1 MDDAVSVGVL
11 SLHNSKETKAIV
23 NAVEDLGHDGVWLR
37 EDNLAVDIEDGSAT
51 LDPDVD
57 VIANRLLLSK
67 TEQPAE
73 LLGLALSLSRLRPT
87 LNRPENVLTAFHKFA
102 TATTL
107 AGSDVQ
113 LPDATLALD
122 ADRLNDEKAKYGD
135 EVVYKTAIGTHGG
148 GTWKISADERVNPQV
163 GDRFA
168 FLQELIDRDEERHR
182 DLRVYVVDDVI
193 VGTMRRYAPDN
204 DWRTNVALGG
214 AVEGVDDLPEEA
226 AEMALEAADLVGLD
240 YAGVDLV
247 EGEDGWHLLEV
258 NPTAGFKGL
267 FEATGVSPA
276 PHIARLAIEAGG
288 GEVDDE
294 AVQRIARTLDDSTPE
309 NAATTPRTTDTDEIA
324 VVGYTE
330 EVLVSGTSGTERVVA
345 KSDTGAS
352 RTSIDTRLAA
362 EIGAGPIKSMTK
374 VRSGSV
380 KSGKARPVVDIVV
393 GLAGDR
399 HTVAASLEDRGHM
412 DYPLLLGRDI
422 LQHYQ
427 VDVRRRIDGDEPTA
441 DEEEE

>member
-1 MDDAVSVGVL
+1 MA
-11 SLHNSKETKAIV
+11 
-23 NAVEDLGHDGVWLR
+23 
-37 EDNLAVDIEDGSAT
+37 LAA
-51 LDPDVD
+51 
-57 VIANRLLLSK
+57 
-67 TEQPAE
+67 
-73 LLGLALSLSRLRPT
+73 
-87 LNRPENVLTAFHKFA
+87 
-102 TATTL
+102 
-107 AGSDVQ
+107 
-113 LPDATLALD
+113 
-122 ADRLNDEKAKYGD
+122 ADR
-135 EVVYKTAIGTHGG
+135 I
-148 GTWKISADERVNPQV
+148 
-163 GDRFA
+163 
-168 FLQELIDRDEERHR
+168 
-182 DLRVYVVDDVI
+182 
-193 VGTMRRYAPDN
+193 
-204 DWRTNVALGG
+204 
-214 AVEGVDDLPEEA
+214 
-226 AEMALEAADLVGLD
+226 GLD

-247 EGEDGWHLLEV
+247 EGHDGWHLLEV

-276 PHIARLAIEAGG
+276 PHIARLAIETGG

-294 AVQRIARTLDDSTPE
+294 AVERVSRALDDSTPDHAE
-309 NAATTPRTTDTDEIA
+309 RPPRSADGDETP

-330 EVLVSGTSGTERVVA
+330 DVLVSGTSGTERVVA

-374 VRSGSV
+374 IRSGSV

-427 VDVRRRIDGDEPTA
+427 VNVRRRVDGEPEG
-441 DEEEE
+441 EE